1 MEKKMIR
8 ISTSLLAANFKHLD
22 KEIKKII
29 KSKSDWLH
37 LDVMDGNFVDNISF
51 GSNVCKAVSDYPIFK
66 DIHLMITNPTKYA
79 LEYINYHADL
89 LTFHYESLKYKKD
102 IKNLIKMIHD
112 NNVLCGISI
121 KPKTDV
127 KVLLPYLKNID
138 VVLIMSVEPGF
149 GGQDFD
155 ENAIN
160 KISELRKIIDENNYN
175 CLIEVDGGINDK
187 TSKKVIKAGADIL
200 VSGSYLFKSEDMKE
214 SIKKLK
220 TNL

>member
-1 MEKKMIR
+1 MI
-8 ISTSLLAANFKHLD
+8 IMYY
-22 KEIKKII
+22 
-29 KSKSDWLH
+29 
-37 LDVMDGNFVDNISF
+37 VV
-51 GSNVCKAVSDYPIFK
+51 
-66 DIHLMITNPTKYA
+66 
-79 LEYINYHADL
+79 
-89 LTFHYESLKYKKD
+89 
-102 IKNLIKMIHD
+102 
-112 NNVLCGISI
+112 
-121 KPKTDV
+121 
-127 KVLLPYLKNID
+127 LPYLKNID

-149 GGQDFD
+149 GGQAFD